1 VSPLATSDG
10 ARHAATSTAEAP
22 RAESVRGGASV
33 RAPAPSSPQS
43 PSSPSMLVR
52 LEGRQHVLALQRRRF
67 WRELGFATAML
78 AADAL
83 TVAVVFVVLAQL
95 PIPVTDAQREFVGF
109 LLPST
114 PPALLRRVTSLVFCL
129 AATRSYAT
137 ASTESPSGRIALA
150 IVLGIVLPRWP
161 ELLTASIVA
170 RGLLLGGV
178 VVALLV
184 ALVAQRRAMSVALQS
199 HDPRRLDQER
209 TLLVGVRKQI
219 DTFLA
224 EHVDATIAPPAVY
237 VLEPDWP
244 GDQQE
249 GWHKLYEEV
258 HRAKSDAIILV
269 GPYTDEA
276 LQNVLIAGSAAGC
289 REFGLRRR
297 PLREMN
303 NPTLIRRGEGPI
315 SLLSSPALL
324 GWQLVAKRTLDV
336 AGAVAGLVVL
346 SPLLALCAIAVKLTS
361 PGPVLF
367 RQRRVGLGG
376 ETFEMLKLRT
386 MVRDADARAVEVQG
400 VNVYGDSRLFKV
412 AGDPRVTAIGRFL
425 RRSSLDELPQLW
437 NVLRGEMSLV
447 GPRPIVPAEI
457 RHYRDDGQMLLL
469 LQPGITGLWQ
479 VSGRSNL
486 AYPERTNL
494 ELEYVEA
501 WTLGRDLRILAA
513 TVPAVLQRRGAH

>member
-1 VSPLATSDG
+1 MSPLATSDD
-10 ARHAATSTAEAP
+10 ARTQSLTPEV
-22 RAESVRGGASV
+22 VRPERPHGPV
-33 RAPAPSSPQS
+33 QS

-67 WRELGFATAML
+67 WRELGFFSAML

-95 PIPVTDAQREFVGF
+95 PIPVADAQREFVNF
-109 LLPST
+109 LLPAT
-114 PPALLRRVTSLVFCL
+114 PQALLRRITSLVFCL
-129 AATRSYAT
+129 VATRSY
-137 ASTESPSGRIALA
+137 STSSMGSQSGRISLA
-150 IVLGIVLPRWP
+150 IVLGVALPRWP
-161 ELLTASIVA
+161 ELLTASVVA
-170 RGLLLGGV
+170 RTLLLGGV
-178 VVALLV
+178 VVALFV
-184 ALVAQRRAMSVALQS
+184 ALVAQRRAMAVALQS
-199 HDPRRLDQER
+199 YDPRRLDQER

-224 EHVDATIAPPAVY
+224 EHVDQTLDPPAVY

-244 GDQQE
+244 GDQHE

-258 HRAKSDAIILV
+258 HRSKSDAIILV
-269 GPYTDEA
+269 GPFTDEA

-289 REFGLRRR
+289 RVFGLRRR

-336 AGAVAGLVVL
+336 AGAVCGLIL
-346 SPLLALCAIAVKLTS
+346 FAPILALCAVAVKLTS
-361 PGPVLF
+361 PGPILF

-386 MVRDADARAVEVQG
+386 MVRDADARAAEVQS
-400 VNVYGDSRLFKV
+400 VNVYHDPRLFK
-412 AGDPRVTAIGRFL
+412 ADADPRVTPIGRFL
-425 RRSSLDELPQLW
+425 RHSSLDELPQLW

-447 GPRPIVPAEI
+447 GPRPPLPREVARYRI
-457 RHYRDDGQMLLL
+457 RHYVRFEVA
-469 LQPGITGLWQ
+469 PGITGPWQ
-479 VSGRSNL
+479 VSGRN
-486 AYPERTNL
+486 EIRDFETIVDL
-494 ELEYVEA
+494 EQRYIA
-501 WTLGRDLRILAA
+501 GWTVWRDLGLLLRTI
-513 TVPAVLQRRGAH
+513 PAVLSMRGAL

>member
-1 VSPLATSDG
+1 VTPLATSDG
-10 ARHAATSTAEAP
+10 ARTTTTPERVRP
-22 RAESVRGGASV
+22 ERAHGPVH
-33 RAPAPSSPQS
+33 S
-43 PSSPSMLVR
+43 PSSPSLLVR

-67 WRELGFATAML
+67 WRELGFAAATL

-83 TVAVVFVVLAQL
+83 TVAVVFVVLAL
-95 PIPVTDAQREFVGF
+95 VVIPVTGSQREFVGF
-109 LLPST
+109 LLPAT
-114 PPALLRRVTSLVFCL
+114 PPALLRRVASVVFCL
-129 AATRSYAT
+129 AATRSY
-137 ASTESPSGRIALA
+137 STSHTGSQSGRIALA
-150 IVLGIVLPRWP
+150 IVLAVVLPRWP
-161 ELLTASIVA
+161 ELLSESIVSRA
-170 RGLLLGGV
+170 LLLGGV

-184 ALVAQRRAMSVALQS
+184 ALVAQRRGMAVALQS

-224 EHVDATIAPPAVY
+224 EHVDHALDLPAVY

-244 GDQQE
+244 GDQHE

-258 HRAKSDAIILV
+258 HRSKSDAIILV
-269 GPYTDEA
+269 GPFTDEA

-289 REFGLRRR
+289 RVFGLRRR

-336 AGAVAGLVVL
+336 AGAVLGLVLLAPV
-346 SPLLALCAIAVKLTS
+346 LALCAAAVKLTS
-361 PGPVLF
+361 HGPVLF

-386 MVRDADARAVEVQG
+386 MVRDADARAAEVQAA
-400 VNVYGDSRLFKV
+400 NVYDDPRLFKA
-412 AGDPRVTAIGRFL
+412 AGDPRVTAIGHFL

-447 GPRPIVPAEI
+447 GPRPPLPREVAKYGI
-457 RHYRDDGQMLLL
+457 RHYVRFEVA
-469 LQPGITGLWQ
+469 PGITGPWQ
-479 VSGRSNL
+479 VSGRN
-486 AYPERTNL
+486 EITDFETVV
-494 ELEYVEA
+494 ELEQRYIA
-501 WTLGRDLRILAA
+501 GWTVWRDLALLLRTI
-513 TVPAVLQRRGAH
+513 PAVLSMRGAL

>member
-1 VSPLATSDG
+1 MSPLATSDE
-10 ARHAATSTAEAP
+10 ARIVTTPMPETVPPRAP
-22 RAESVRGGASV
+22 REPV
-33 RAPAPSSPQS
+33 QS

-52 LEGRQHVLALQRRRF
+52 LGGRQRVLALQRRRF

-83 TVAVVFVVLAQL
+83 TVAVMFVVIALL
-95 PIPVTDAQREFVGF
+95 PIPVADAQREFVSF
-109 LLPST
+109 LVPST

-129 AATRSYAT
+129 VATRSYST
-137 ASTESPSGRIALA
+137 ASMGSQSGRIGLA
-150 IVLGIVLPRWP
+150 ILLGVVLPRWT
-161 ELLTASIVA
+161 ELLTSSIVG
-170 RGLLLGGV
+170 RSLLLGGV
-178 VVALLV
+178 VVALLL
-184 ALVAQRRAMSVALQS
+184 ALVAQRRGMAVALQS
-199 HDPRRLDQER
+199 YDPRRLDPER

-224 EHVDATIAPPAVY
+224 EHVDTTLDPPAVY

-258 HRAKSDAIILV
+258 HRSRSDAIILV
-269 GPYTDEA
+269 GPFTDEA

-289 REFGLRRR
+289 RVFGLRRR

-336 AGAVAGLVVL
+336 VGATAGLVLFAPVFA
-346 SPLLALCAIAVKLTS
+346 LLAVAVRLTS

-386 MVRDADARAVEVQG
+386 MVRDADARAGEVHA
-400 VNVYGDSRLFKV
+400 VNVYGDTRLFKS
-412 AGDPRVTAIGRFL
+412 AGDPRVTSIGRFL

-447 GPRPIVPAEI
+447 GPRPPLPREVAQYKV
-457 RHYRDDGQMLLL
+457 RHYVRFEVA
-469 LQPGITGLWQ
+469 PGMTGPWQ
-479 VSGRSNL
+479 VSGRNDITDF
-486 AYPERTNL
+486 ERIVDL
-494 ELEYVEA
+494 EQRYIA
-501 WTLGRDLRILAA
+501 GWTVWRDLGLLLR
-513 TVPAVLQRRGAH
+513 TVPAVLSMRGAL

>member
-1 VSPLATSDG
+1 MSPLATSDD
-10 ARHAATSTAEAP
+10 ARTTTLTPEADRAEAT
-22 RAESVRGGASV
+22 RTRGPV
-33 RAPAPSSPQS
+33 HT
-43 PSSPSMLVR
+43 PSSPSMLMR
-52 LEGRQHVLALQRRRF
+52 LEGRQHVLARQRRRF
-67 WRELGFATAML
+67 WRERGFATAML

-83 TVAVVFVVLAQL
+83 TVASVFVVLAQL
-95 PIPVTDAQREFVGF
+95 PIPFADAQREFVTF
-109 LLPST
+109 LLPSS

-129 AATRSYAT
+129 AATRSY
-137 ASTESPSGRIALA
+137 STSSMGSQSGRIALA

-161 ELLTASIVA
+161 ELWTASIVA

-178 VVALLV
+178 VVALFI
-184 ALVAQRRAMSVALQS
+184 ALVAQRRGMAVALQS
-199 HDPRRLDQER
+199 YDPRRLDQER
-209 TLLVGVRKQI
+209 TLLVGMRKQI

-224 EHVDATIAPPAVY
+224 EHVDPSMDPPAVY

-258 HRAKSDAIILV
+258 HRSKSDAIILV
-269 GPYTDEA
+269 GPFSDEA

-289 REFGLRRR
+289 RVFGLRRR

-336 AGAVAGLVVL
+336 AGAVAGLIL
-346 SPLLALCAIAVKLTS
+346 FAPALALFAAAVKLTS

-386 MVRDADARAVEVQG
+386 MVRDADARAAEVQA
-400 VNVYGDSRLFKV
+400 VNVYGDPRLFKA
-412 AGDPRVTAIGRFL
+412 AGDPRITPIGRFL

-447 GPRPIVPAEI
+447 GPRPPLPREVAQYKI
-457 RHYRDDGQMLLL
+457 RHYVRFEVA
-469 LQPGITGLWQ
+469 PGVTGPWQ
-479 VSGRSNL
+479 VSGRNEITDFE
-486 AYPERTNL
+486 AVVDL
-494 ELEYVEA
+494 EQRYIA
-501 WTLGRDLRILAA
+501 GWTVWRDLGLLLR
-513 TVPAVLQRRGAH
+513 TVPAVLSMRGAL

>member
-1 VSPLATSDG
+1 MSPQATSDEARIATTLTPEAARPEG
-10 ARHAATSTAEAP
+10 ATR
-22 RAESVRGGASV
+22 RGPV
-33 RAPAPSSPQS
+33 HTPSNPD
-43 PSSPSMLVR
+43 MLVR
-52 LEGRQHVLALQRRRF
+52 LGGRQHVLALQRRRF
-67 WRELGFATAML
+67 WRELGFAAAML

-83 TVAVVFVVLAQL
+83 TVAALFVVLAQL
-95 PIPVTDAQREFVGF
+95 PIHVGAAQKEFVAG

-129 AATRSYAT
+129 AATRSY
-137 ASTESPSGRIALA
+137 STSSMGSQSGRIALA

-161 ELLTASIVA
+161 ELWTASIVG

-178 VVALLV
+178 VIALLL
-184 ALVAQRRAMSVALQS
+184 ALVAQRRAMTRALQS
-199 HDPRRLDQER
+199 YDPRRLDQER

-219 DTFLA
+219 ETFLA
-224 EHVDATIAPPAVY
+224 EHVDAALDLPAVY

-249 GWHKLYEEV
+249 GWHKLYQEV
-258 HRAKSDAIILV
+258 HRSKSDAIILV
-269 GPYTDEA
+269 GPFSDEA

-289 REFGLRRR
+289 RVFGLRRR

-336 AGAVAGLVVL
+336 AGAVAGLVIFSPVL
-346 SPLLALCAIAVKLTS
+346 AFSALAVKLTS
-361 PGPVLF
+361 PGPILF

-376 ETFEMLKLRT
+376 ESFEMLKLRT
-386 MVRDADARAVEVQG
+386 MVRDADARAAEVQA
-400 VNVYGDSRLFKV
+400 VNVYGDPRLFKA
-412 AGDPRVTAIGRFL
+412 AGDPRITSIGRFL

-447 GPRPIVPAEI
+447 GPRPPLPREVAQYKI
-457 RHYRDDGQMLLL
+457 RHHVRFEVA
-469 LQPGITGLWQ
+469 PGITGPWQ
-479 VSGRSNL
+479 VSGRNEITDF
-486 AYPERTNL
+486 ERVV
-494 ELEYVEA
+494 ELEQRYIA
-501 WTLGRDLRILAA
+501 GWTVWRDLGLLLR
-513 TVPAVLQRRGAH
+513 TVPAVLSMRGAL

>member
-1 VSPLATSDG
+1 
-10 ARHAATSTAEAP
+10 
-22 RAESVRGGASV
+22 
-33 RAPAPSSPQS
+33 
-43 PSSPSMLVR
+43 MLVR
-52 LEGRQHVLALQRRRF
+52 LGGRQRVLALQRRRF

-95 PIPVTDAQREFVGF
+95 PIPFADAQREFVIF
-109 LLPST
+109 LLPSS

-129 AATRSYAT
+129 AATRSY
-137 ASTESPSGRIALA
+137 STSSMGSQSGRIALA

-161 ELLTASIVA
+161 ELWTASIVA

-178 VVALLV
+178 VVALFV
-184 ALVAQRRAMSVALQS
+184 GLVAQRRGMAVALQS
-199 HDPRRLDQER
+199 YDPRRLDQER
-209 TLLVGVRKQI
+209 TLLVGMRKQI

-224 EHVDATIAPPAVY
+224 EHVDPTLDPPAVY
-237 VLEPDWP
+237 VLEADWP

-258 HRAKSDAIILV
+258 HRSKSDAIILV
-269 GPYTDEA
+269 GPFTDEA

-289 REFGLRRR
+289 RVFGLRRR

-336 AGAVAGLVVL
+336 GGAVVGMVVFA
-346 SPLLALCAIAVKLTS
+346 PVLALCALAVKLTS
-361 PGPVLF
+361 PGPVFF
-367 RQRRVGLGG
+367 RQPRVGLGG

-386 MVRDADARAVEVQG
+386 MVRDADARAAEFEA
-400 VNVYGDSRLFKV
+400 VNVYADPRLFKA
-412 AGDPRVTAIGRFL
+412 AGDPRITPIGRFL

-447 GPRPIVPAEI
+447 GPRPPLPREVAQYKV
-457 RHYRDDGQMLLL
+457 RHYVRFEVA
-469 LQPGITGLWQ
+469 PGITGPWQ
-479 VSGRSNL
+479 VGGRNEITDFE
-486 AYPERTNL
+486 AVVDL
-494 ELEYVEA
+494 EQRYIA
-501 WTLGRDLRILAA
+501 GWTVWRDLGLLLR
-513 TVPAVLQRRGAH
+513 TVPAVLSMRGAL

>member
-1 VSPLATSDG
+1 MSPLATSDD
-10 ARHAATSTAEAP
+10 ARTTTLTPEAEGPEARRP
-22 RAESVRGGASV
+22 RGPVHT
-33 RAPAPSSPQS
+33 

-95 PIPVTDAQREFVGF
+95 PIPFADAQREFVTF
-109 LLPST
+109 LLPSS

-129 AATRSYAT
+129 AATRSY
-137 ASTESPSGRIALA
+137 STSSMGSQSGRIALA

-161 ELLTASIVA
+161 ELWTASIVA

-178 VVALLV
+178 VVALFV
-184 ALVAQRRAMSVALQS
+184 ALVAQRRGMSVALQS
-199 HDPRRLDQER
+199 YDPRRLDQER
-209 TLLVGVRKQI
+209 TLLVGMQKQI

-224 EHVDATIAPPAVY
+224 EHIDPAMDPPAVY

-258 HRAKSDAIILV
+258 HRSKSDAIILV
-269 GPYTDEA
+269 GPFTDEA

-289 REFGLRRR
+289 RVFGLRRR

-324 GWQLVAKRTLDV
+324 GWQLVAKRSLDL
-336 AGAVAGLVVL
+336 AGAVAGMILFAPVL
-346 SPLLALCAIAVKLTS
+346 AVAAIAVKLTS
-361 PGPVLF
+361 PGPVFF
-367 RQRRVGLGG
+367 RQLRVGLGG

-386 MVRDADARAVEVQG
+386 MVRDADARAAEVQG
-400 VNVYGDSRLFKV
+400 VNVYGDPRLFKA
-412 AGDPRVTAIGRFL
+412 AGDPRITPIGRFL

-447 GPRPIVPAEI
+447 GPRPPLPREVAQYKV
-457 RHYRDDGQMLLL
+457 RHYVRFEVA
-469 LQPGITGLWQ
+469 PGVTGPWQ
-479 VSGRSNL
+479 VSGRNEITDFE
-486 AYPERTNL
+486 AVVDL
-494 ELEYVEA
+494 EQRYIA
-501 WTLGRDLRILAA
+501 GWTVWRDLGLLLR
-513 TVPAVLQRRGAH
+513 TVPAVLSMRGAL

>member
-1 VSPLATSDG
+1 M
-10 ARHAATSTAEAP
+10 R
-22 RAESVRGGASV
+22 
-33 RAPAPSSPQS
+33 PAGPHGPVQS

-67 WRELGFATAML
+67 WRELGFAAAML

-95 PIPVTDAQREFVGF
+95 PIPVGEAQREFVTF
-109 LLPST
+109 LLPET
-114 PPALLRRVTSLVFCL
+114 PQALLRRITSLVFCL
-129 AATRSYAT
+129 AATRSY
-137 ASTESPSGRIALA
+137 STSNMGSQSGRIALA
-150 IVLGIVLPRWP
+150 IVLGVVLPRWS
-161 ELLTASIVA
+161 ELLAASVVG
-170 RGLLLGGV
+170 RTLLLGAV

-184 ALVAQRRAMSVALQS
+184 ALVAQRRAMAVALQS
-199 HDPRRLDQER
+199 YDPRRLDQER

-224 EHVDATIAPPAVY
+224 EHVDRTMDPPAVY

-258 HRAKSDAIILV
+258 HRSKSDAIILV
-269 GPYTDEA
+269 GPFTDEA

-289 REFGLRRR
+289 RVFGLRRR

-336 AGAVAGLVVL
+336 AGAVAGLVL
-346 SPLLALCAIAVKLTS
+346 FAPILALCAIAVKLTS
-361 PGPVLF
+361 PGTILF

-386 MVRDADARAVEVQG
+386 MVRDADARAAEVQS
-400 VNVYGDSRLFKV
+400 VNVYGDPRLFK
-412 AGDPRVTAIGRFL
+412 ADADPRVTPIGRFL

-447 GPRPIVPAEI
+447 GPRPPLPREVDRYRI
-457 RHYRDDGQMLLL
+457 RHYVRFEVA
-469 LQPGITGLWQ
+469 PGITGPWQ
-479 VSGRSNL
+479 VSGRN
-486 AYPERTNL
+486 EIRDFETIVDL
-494 ELEYVEA
+494 EQRYIA
-501 WTLGRDLRILAA
+501 GWTVWRDLGLLLRTI
-513 TVPAVLQRRGAH
+513 PAVLSMRGAL

>member
-1 VSPLATSDG
+1 VSPLATSDA
-10 ARHAATSTAEAP
+10 ARPTTTLAP
-22 RAESVRGGASV
+22 DADASRAER
-33 RAPAPSSPQS
+33 RAPVRSPSS

-67 WRELGFATAML
+67 WRELGFAAATL

-95 PIPVTDAQREFVGF
+95 PIHVGDGQREFVGF
-109 LLPST
+109 LLPTT
-114 PPALLRRVTSLVFCL
+114 PAALLRRVTSLVFCL
-129 AATRSYAT
+129 AATRSYA
-137 ASTESPSGRIALA
+137 ASNMGSQSGRIALA

-161 ELLTASIVA
+161 ELLTASIVG

-178 VVALLV
+178 VVALFV
-184 ALVAQRRAMSVALQS
+184 ALVAQRRAMAVALQS

-224 EHVDATIAPPAVY
+224 EHVDASMDPPAVY

-258 HRAKSDAIILV
+258 HRSRSDAIILV
-269 GPYTDEA
+269 GPFTDEA

-289 REFGLRRR
+289 RVFGLRRR

-336 AGAVAGLVVL
+336 VGAVAGLVLFAPVL
-346 SPLLALCAIAVKLTS
+346 TLCAAAVKLTS
-361 PGPVLF
+361 PGPILF

-386 MVRDADARAVEVQG
+386 MVRDADARAAEVAG
-400 VNVYGDSRLFKV
+400 VNVYGDPRLFKV
-412 AGDPRVTAIGRFL
+412 ASDPRVTAIGRFL

-447 GPRPIVPAEI
+447 GPRPPLPREVAQYNI
-457 RHYRDDGQMLLL
+457 RHYVRFEVA
-469 LQPGITGLWQ
+469 PGVTGPWQ
-479 VSGRSNL
+479 VSGRNEITDF
-486 AYPERTNL
+486 ERVV
-494 ELEYVEA
+494 ELEQRYITG
-501 WTLGRDLRILAA
+501 WTLWRDLALLLR
-513 TVPAVLQRRGAH
+513 TVPAVLSMRGAL

>member
-1 VSPLATSDG
+1 MLTSEAVRAGSGAPARATP
-10 ARHAATSTAEAP
+10 P
-22 RAESVRGGASV
+22 RARRQQS
-33 RAPAPSSPQS
+33 PSSPPS

-52 LEGRQHVLALQRRRF
+52 LEGRQRVLALQRRRF
-67 WRELGFATAML
+67 WRELGFAVATL

-95 PIPVTDAQREFVGF
+95 PIGVGDAQREFVGF

-137 ASTESPSGRIALA
+137 ASTERASGRIALA

-161 ELLTASIVA
+161 ELLTASVVE

-184 ALVAQRRAMSVALQS
+184 ALVAQRRAMAVALQS

-224 EHVDATIAPPAVY
+224 EHVDASIAPPAVY

-244 GDQQE
+244 GDQHE
-249 GWHKLYEEV
+249 GWHTLYEEV
-258 HRAKSDAIILV
+258 HRTKSDAIILV
-269 GPYTDEA
+269 GPFTDEA
-276 LQNVLIAGSAAGC
+276 IQNVLIAGSAAGC
-289 REFGLRRR
+289 RVFGLRRR

-367 RQRRVGLGG
+367 RQVRVGLGG

-386 MVRDADARAVEVQG
+386 MVRDADARAPEVQD
-400 VNVYGDSRLFKV
+400 VNVYRDPRLFKA
-412 AGDPRVTAIGRFL
+412 AGDPRITPIGRFL

-447 GPRPIVPAEI
+447 GPRPPLPREVAQYNI
-457 RHYRDDGQMLLL
+457 RHYVRFEVA
-469 LQPGITGLWQ
+469 PGITGPWQ
-479 VSGRSNL
+479 VSGRNEIRDF
-486 AYPERTNL
+486 ERVV
-494 ELEYVEA
+494 ELEQRYIA
-501 WTLGRDLRILAA
+501 GWTVWRDLGLLLR
-513 TVPAVLQRRGAH
+513 TVPAVLSMRGAL

>member
-1 VSPLATSDG
+1 MSPLATSDE
-10 ARHAATSTAEAP
+10 ARIVTTPMPETVPPHAP
-22 RAESVRGGASV
+22 RAPV
-33 RAPAPSSPQS
+33 QS

-52 LEGRQHVLALQRRRF
+52 LGGRQRVLALQRRRF

-83 TVAVVFVVLAQL
+83 TVAVIFVVLARL
-95 PIPVTDAQREFVGF
+95 PIPVADAQREFVSF

-114 PPALLRRVTSLVFCL
+114 PPALLRRVTSLLFCL
-129 AATRSYAT
+129 VATRSYST
-137 ASTESPSGRIALA
+137 ASMGSQSGRIGLA
-150 IVLGIVLPRWP
+150 ILLGVVLPRWT
-161 ELLTASIVA
+161 ELLTASIVG
-170 RGLLLGGV
+170 RSLLLGGV
-178 VVALLV
+178 VVALLL
-184 ALVAQRRAMSVALQS
+184 ALVAQRRGMAVALQS
-199 HDPRRLDQER
+199 YDPRRLDQER

-224 EHVDATIAPPAVY
+224 EHIDSTLEPPAVY
-237 VLEPDWP
+237 VLEQDWP
-244 GDQQE
+244 GDQHE

-258 HRAKSDAIILV
+258 HRSRSDAIILV
-269 GPYTDEA
+269 GPFTDEA

-289 REFGLRRR
+289 RVFGLRRR

-336 AGAVAGLVVL
+336 AGALAGLVLFAPV
-346 SPLLALCAIAVKLTS
+346 LALSAIAVRLTS

-386 MVRDADARAVEVQG
+386 MVRDADARAGEVQA
-400 VNVYGDSRLFKV
+400 VNVYGDTRLFKS
-412 AGDPRVTAIGRFL
+412 AGDPRVTSIGRFL

-447 GPRPIVPAEI
+447 GPRPPLPREVAQYKV
-457 RHYRDDGQMLLL
+457 RHYVRFEVA
-469 LQPGITGLWQ
+469 PGMTGPWQ
-479 VSGRSNL
+479 VSGRNDIKDF
-486 AYPERTNL
+486 ERVV
-494 ELEYVEA
+494 ELEQRYIA
-501 WTLGRDLRILAA
+501 GWTVWRDLGLLLR
-513 TVPAVLQRRGAH
+513 TVPAVLSMRGAL

>member
-1 VSPLATSDG
+1 MSPLATSDD
-10 ARHAATSTAEAP
+10 ARTTTTLSPETARP
-22 RAESVRGGASV
+22 RSGGPV
-33 RAPAPSSPQS
+33 HT

-52 LEGRQHVLALQRRRF
+52 LEGRQHVRALQRRRF
-67 WRELGFATAML
+67 WRELGFAAAML
-78 AADAL
+78 MADAL

-95 PIPVTDAQREFVGF
+95 PIPIADVQRDFVSG

-114 PPALLRRVTSLVFCL
+114 PQALLRRISSLVFCL
-129 AATRSYAT
+129 AATRSY
-137 ASTESPSGRIALA
+137 STSSMGSQSGRIALA

-161 ELLTASIVA
+161 ELWAATFVG
-170 RGLLLGGV
+170 RGLLVGGV

-184 ALVAQRRAMSVALQS
+184 ALVAQRRGMAVALQS
-199 HDPRRLDQER
+199 FDPRRLDQER

-224 EHVDATIAPPAVY
+224 EHVDATLDPPAVY

-258 HRAKSDAIILV
+258 HRSKSDAIILV
-269 GPYTDEA
+269 GPFSDEA

-289 REFGLRRR
+289 RVFGLRRR

-336 AGAVAGLVVL
+336 TGAVLGLVL
-346 SPLLALCAIAVKLTS
+346 FAPILALSAVAVKLGS
-361 PGPVLF
+361 PGPILF

-386 MVRDADARAVEVQG
+386 MVRDADSRAAEVQA
-400 VNVYGDSRLFKV
+400 VNVYGDPRLFKA
-412 AGDPRVTAIGRFL
+412 AGDPRITPIGRFL

-447 GPRPIVPAEI
+447 GPRPPLPREVAQYKI
-457 RHYRDDGQMLLL
+457 RHYVRFEVA
-469 LQPGITGLWQ
+469 PGVTGPWQ
-479 VSGRSNL
+479 VSGRN
-486 AYPERTNL
+486 EITDFETVV
-494 ELEYVEA
+494 ELEQRYIA
-501 WTLGRDLRILAA
+501 GWTVWRDLALLLR
-513 TVPAVLQRRGAH
+513 TVPAVLSMRGAL